1 MGGVDT
7 IWKDQ
12 QNTTLKNDEE
22 KVYFTKTI
30 QEVNFQE
37 RGEKVI
43 FALPFLSVCSR
54 VHDCS

>member
-1 MGGVDT
+1 MDT

-22 KVYFTKTI
+22 KVYFTKII

-43 FALPFLSVCSR
+43 FAFPFLSVCSR